1 MWFSQIRLRAS
12 IRIGQLVLELDTAPG
27 VRSDFVIANDE
38 PVGRAGPMLKMD
50 AIKQAG
56 LTQRT
61 ANRYEEVAGRR
72 DMQAQVARRAA
83 AEHRFATARTDICA
97 PPVRRRRN
105 GKPLRT
111 SAPETRGRS

>member
-1 MWFSQIRLRAS
+1 
-12 IRIGQLVLELDTAPG
+12 
-27 VRSDFVIANDE
+27 
-38 PVGRAGPMLKMD
+38 MLKMD

-83 AEHRFATARTDICA
+83 AEHRFAAARTDVRPTGETQTKRQAIEDVGPRNARPVVAGPVGRAWPGRACWA
-97 PPVRRRRN
+97 PKV
-105 GKPLRT
+105 GKACGQGADIL
-111 SAPETRGRS
+111 RGRT

>member
-1 MWFSQIRLRAS
+1 
-12 IRIGQLVLELDTAPG
+12 
-27 VRSDFVIANDE
+27 
-38 PVGRAGPMLKMD
+38 MLKMD

-83 AEHRFATARTDICA
+83 AEHRFAAARTDVR
-97 PPVRRRRN
+97 PTVRRRRN